1 MKVKEMST
9 RCFIDLLCR
18 DLVARTL
25 LGLLFLSL
33 LGSSLSQA
41 RADELKLETWRTE
54 DVWVWEHHLLP
65 EFYQTPKSSPIEISP
80 WVSTGI
86 DKVLL
91 EGFSTRHHAH
101 ALTAFVLQ
109 PRKICVNQ
117 LLRRSRVLHA
127 RGLGHDGFFMTPRY
141 SKSSSLSHQKPKKPC
156 SSYSKRFKIE

>member
-1 MKVKEMST
+1 VIGIKVKEMST

-65 EFYQTPKSSPIEISP
+65 EFYQTSISSPIEISP

-91 EGFSTRHHAH
+91 EGFEKG
-101 ALTAFVLQ
+101 F
-109 PRKICVNQ
+109 
-117 LLRRSRVLHA
+117 LHDIT
-127 RGLGHDGFFMTPRY
+127 HMP
-141 SKSSSLSHQKPKKPC
+141 
-156 SSYSKRFKIE
+156 